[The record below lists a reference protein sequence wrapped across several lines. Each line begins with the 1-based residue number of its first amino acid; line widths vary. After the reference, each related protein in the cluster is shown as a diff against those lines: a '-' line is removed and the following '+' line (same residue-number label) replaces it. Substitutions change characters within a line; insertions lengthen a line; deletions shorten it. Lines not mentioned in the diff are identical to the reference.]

1 MRIKSITAVVA
12 LVALVFFAL
21 TAFAGNPAGPSTP
34 PGSTYSYTL
43 EDIYNRL
50 NDGTAGSQSTFTEP
64 SSGPGTGTMH
74 TLNDIMALA
83 AANADPPCFDS
94 ANRYVSCGNGTV
106 TDTVTG
112 LIWLRHANCFST
124 LSYADA
130 NDAAAGLKDGDCS
143 LTDNSSPGDL
153 RLPTK
158 EEWEAT
164 VAQARDVWSC
174 ASPTLTNTPGLL
186 CYGVGP
192 EAFTGVKKS
201 DNYWSSTAFEG
212 HPGTARMMSL
222 ANGTLSNNGKS
233 AEYFVWPVRGGQ

>member
-1 MRIKSITAVVA
+1 MALVA
-12 LVALVFFAL
+12 LVTLVFFAL

-83 AANADPPCFDS
+83 AANADPPCFDN
-94 ANRYVSCGNGTV
+94 ANRYVDCGNGTV

-112 LIWLRHANCFST
+112 LIWLRHANCFGK

-130 NDAAAGLKDGDCS
+130 NDDAAGLKDGDCS
-143 LTDNSSPGDL
+143 LTDNSSPADW
-153 RLPTK
+153 RLPTE

-164 VAQARDVWSC
+164 VAQARDGLSC
-174 ASPTLTNTPGLL
+174 TYPTLTDTWGTS
-186 CYGVGP
+186 CYAGGSQ
-192 EAFTGVKKS
+192 AFTGVES
-201 DNYWSSTAFEG
+201 DEYWSSTAYEAA
-212 HPGTARMMSL
+212 PGAAQLMSL
-222 ANGTLSNNGKS
+222 ISGTGGVNAKSGKH
-233 AEYFVWPVRGGQ
+233 YVWPVRGGQ